1 MRILSQSINT
11 LKKHYNYYII
21 NGAWLGLSQV
31 INALVSFTGAI
42 ALAFFLDQNTYGEY
56 RYLLSIAGVIGVFYL
71 SGYSITVLN
80 RTVKGDTG
88 VLHLGMRGVFY
99 SSLVGT
105 FIALIGSVY
114 YFVRDN
120 TLLSLG
126 LLIIG
131 LATPLLN
138 SIQLYNSYLNGKRDF
153 KAISIWGIFPDILSV
168 SLIIITSFFF
178 NISIYILGIYFAA
191 NIFSHYIVYRWV
203 IKKYPPNK
211 KVTTEGSRFLIHMSI
226 TNIVYTVYLQAD
238 KILLFTLV
246 GSRELAI
253 FVFAQMIPMQLRG
266 FQKIIIPLTMP
277 KFAAEDKLHK
287 SIFKKI
293 LYLTLGAML
302 FVSIYIILAPLFFK
316 LFFPKYLE
324 SVIYTQVYSLAIIF
338 FPISYLVSA
347 YLNIKEKIVE
357 NHIISIITSVF
368 CLIVLYFG
376 ITYYGI
382 MGATI
387 ASVISFAFIGLVNL
401 YFLVR
406 IYRKQS

>member
-11 LKKHYNYYII
+11 LKRQYNYYII
-21 NGAWLGLSQV
+21 NGAWLGLSQI
-31 INALVSFTGAI
+31 INALISFIGAI
-42 ALAFFLDQNTYGEY
+42 ALAFFLDQNVYGEY

-99 SSLVGT
+99 SSLIGT
-105 FIALIGSVY
+105 LIALIGSVY
-114 YFVRDN
+114 YFVQDN
-120 TLLSLG
+120 ISLSLG

-138 SIQLYNSYLNGKRDF
+138 SVQLYNSYLNGKRDF
-153 KAISIWGIFPDILSV
+153 KAISIWGIFPDILSI

-178 NISIYILGIYFAA
+178 NISIYILGIYFVA

-203 IKKYPPNK
+203 IRKYPPNQ
-211 KVTTEGSRFLIHMSI
+211 KVTAEGNRFLIHMSV
-226 TNIVYTVYLQAD
+226 TNVVYAIYSQAD

-253 FVFAQMIPMQLRG
+253 FVFAQMVPMQLRG

-302 FVSIYIILAPLFFK
+302 FVSIYIILAPTFFK
-316 LFFPKYLE
+316 VFFPKYLE
-324 SVIYTQVYSLAIIF
+324 SVPYTQIYSLAIIF

-347 YLNIKEKIVE
+347 YLNIKERIFE
-357 NHIISIITSVF
+357 NHIISIVTSVF
-368 CLIVLYFG
+368 CLIVLYLG

-406 IYRKQS
+406 IYRRQS